1 MPERPRQ
8 PEEVPLVR
16 CTTSRPRPDVCVVHL
31 VGELDMAAVPF
42 VADYLKRQTAT
53 RPAELALDLT
63 GVTHLAAAGLALVV
77 AAMNDDDGI
86 HGRLHLVGVTGNR
99 PVERALRLTGLL
111 PVLDI
116 HADVQTLLDALPS
129 PADDGDAGGP

>member
-31 VGELDMAAVPF
+31 TGELDMATVPS
-42 VADYLKRQTAT
+42 VAHYLKRQTVA

-99 PVERALRLTGLL
+99 RVERALRLTGLL

-116 HADVQTLLDALPS
+116 HDDVQTLLDALP
-129 PADDGDAGGP
+129 

>member
-31 VGELDMAAVPF
+31 TGELDMATVPF
-42 VADYLKRQTAT
+42 VADYLKRQTVT

-99 PVERALRLTGLL
+99 RVERALRLTGLL

-116 HADVQTLLDALPS
+116 HDDVQTLLDALP
-129 PADDGDAGGP
+129 